1 MTTCT
6 LTSLSRVHSY
16 VAQVRSYVHPVS
28 CRVAIRTAAVAH
40 AYVVLTT
47 FPSLRCAVVRC
58 ADHVSVFA
66 LCCALFC
73 SQVLQVYDF
82 QDTDKWANM
91 AVLAA
96 MVVIYRGIAAWI
108 MSR

>member
-1 MTTCT
+1 MQLKCAHMYT
-6 LTSLSRVHSY
+6 LCRIGCPSAQLQL
-16 VAQVRSYVHPVS
+16 VAQ
-28 CRVAIRTAAVAH
+28 
-40 AYVVLTT
+40 AYVVLNT
-47 FPSLRCAVVRC
+47 FSSLCCAVVRC
-58 ADHVSVFA
+58 AHHVSVFA
-66 LCCALFC
+66 LCCAVFC
-73 SQVLQVYDF
+73 CQVLQVYDF